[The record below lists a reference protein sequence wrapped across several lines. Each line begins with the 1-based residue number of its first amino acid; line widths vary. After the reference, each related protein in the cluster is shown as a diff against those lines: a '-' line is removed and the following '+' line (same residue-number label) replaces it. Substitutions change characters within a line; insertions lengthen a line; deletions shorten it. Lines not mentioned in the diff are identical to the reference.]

1 MNEKNIDNCQHAIYY
16 CYCMMK
22 FEWDEN
28 KNQSNLQKHEISFEE
43 AKEIFSGIYKRV
55 LSPVES
61 GEQRYLCI
69 GVIKIDTIDVVI
81 TVVAIFKKN
90 IIRIISARPASRQ
103 ERRLFYED
111 QR

>member
-1 MNEKNIDNCQHAIYY
+1 
-16 CYCMMK
+16 MMK

-28 KNQSNLQKHEISFEE
+28 KNLSNLQKHEISFEE
-43 AKEIFSGIYKRV
+43 AKDIFAGIYKRF
-55 LSPVES
+55 LSSIES

-69 GVIKIDTIDVVI
+69 GIIEIDTIEIVI

-90 IIRIISARPASRQ
+90 AIRIISARPASRQ
-103 ERRLFYED
+103 ERRFYYEN